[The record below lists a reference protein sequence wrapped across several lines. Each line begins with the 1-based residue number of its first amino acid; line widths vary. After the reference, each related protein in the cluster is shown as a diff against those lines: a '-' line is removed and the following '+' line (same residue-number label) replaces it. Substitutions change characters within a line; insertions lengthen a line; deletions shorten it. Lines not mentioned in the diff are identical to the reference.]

1 MKKEIKLELKH
12 DKLENL
18 EIYSE
23 ILKKD
28 INTIL
33 DEALELYF
41 KVENE
46 KLLAKN
52 ENDENAMTNLDFDE
66 FWDGVDL

>member
-1 MKKEIKLELKH
+1 MEREIKIELKRDKVENLELYSKLLKKEI
-12 DKLENL
+12 
-18 EIYSE
+18 
-23 ILKKD
+23 
-28 INTIL
+28 NTLL

-46 KLLAKN
+46 KLLKRN

-66 FWDGVDL
+66 FWEGVDL